1 MKRVNVIELMGR
13 RGFPATE
20 SLYGQNILKTDLL
33 RYLTNDSGVM
43 WHFLGSN
50 ISDSISRDNVT
61 VVNIPTSAW
70 GAHGAYCN
78 YVKNL
83 CENTSDPVILVS
95 SFAHEEQ
102 DQLIDVFKLK
112 RLYSNLKTVVVL
124 HCPKPELVRNKNEV
138 NDFLEF
144 GSGTWQ
150 NQSTSGWIRLLKKGV
165 SDKLVDKWV
174 AVSSVVAESF
184 SLDLNQ
190 SNGSNVTTIVNGV
203 DEIRH
208 HILEASEKETIKRQ
222 LGLDDLPI
230 VGTTSGYKQAKGDL
244 IMRNILS
251 YYASNTDSSPQFLFP
266 MLPGYSSD
274 RLLREILKKD
284 IRDLLINK
292 KLFLFFDASAW
303 TGVVPFNDLE
313 THYMHEANKQFA
325 KFSPEEGALLRRV
338 WLGILDFPV
347 QQIMDIYIRPS
358 LSEAFGRGSVEA
370 GLCGSVVI
378 PSDRGYMHK
387 YSLHDNVVHLPRSL
401 VLKHKDEPVDESF
414 IDAAQN
420 ASDRFIK
427 IIDINLKK
435 ILDGELDPVLNRS
448 LCLDTCPSINV
459 MVQEWSSL
467 FKELSIHEDIL

>member
-1 MKRVNVIELMGR
+1 MKRINVIELMGR

-50 ISDSISRDNVT
+50 ISDNLSRDNVT

-70 GAHGAYCN
+70 DTHGAYCD

-83 CENTSDPVILVS
+83 CESTSDPVILVS

-102 DQLIDVFKLK
+102 NQLIDVFKLK
-112 RLYSNLKTVVVL
+112 HLYSNLKTVVVL
-124 HCPKPELVRNKNEV
+124 HCPKPELVRNKNKV
-138 NDFLEF
+138 NDLLEF

-150 NQSTSGWIRLLKKGV
+150 NQSTSGWIRLLKEGV
-165 SDKLVDKWV
+165 SNKLVDKWV

-190 SNGSNVTTIVNGV
+190 HNGSNVTTIVNGV

-208 HILEASEKETIKRQ
+208 HILRSSEKEKIKRK

-251 YYASNTDSSPQFLFP
+251 HYASNTDSSPQFLFP
-266 MLPGYSSD
+266 ILPGYSSD
-274 RLLREILKKD
+274 RLLREILKRD

-292 KLFLFFDASAW
+292 KLFLFFDVSAW
-303 TGVVPFNDLE
+303 MGVVPFNDLK
-313 THYMHEANKQFA
+313 THYTHEANKQFA
-325 KFSPEEGALLRRV
+325 KFSPEEGDLLRRA

-370 GLCGSVVI
+370 GLCGNVVI

-387 YSLHDNVVHLPRSL
+387 YSLPDNVVHLPKPL

-414 IDAAQN
+414 INAAQN
-420 ASDRFIK
+420 ASCGFIK
-427 IIDINLKK
+427 IININLKK

-448 LCLDTCPSINV
+448 LCLNTCPSISV
-459 MVQEWSSL
+459 MTQEWSSL

>member
-50 ISDSISRDNVT
+50 ISDSISSDNVT

-150 NQSTSGWIRLLKKGV
+150 NQSTSGWIRLLKKG
-165 SDKLVDKWV
+165 SRTNWL
-174 AVSSVVAESF
+174 
-184 SLDLNQ
+184 
-190 SNGSNVTTIVNGV
+190 
-203 DEIRH
+203 
-208 HILEASEKETIKRQ
+208 
-222 LGLDDLPI
+222 
-230 VGTTSGYKQAKGDL
+230 TSGWPS
-244 IMRNILS
+244 R
-251 YYASNTDSSPQFLFP
+251 
-266 MLPGYSSD
+266 
-274 RLLREILKKD
+274 RLLPK
-284 IRDLLINK
+284 
-292 KLFLFFDASAW
+292 ASA
-303 TGVVPFNDLE
+303 
-313 THYMHEANKQFA
+313 
-325 KFSPEEGALLRRV
+325 
-338 WLGILDFPV
+338 
-347 QQIMDIYIRPS
+347 
-358 LSEAFGRGSVEA
+358 
-370 GLCGSVVI
+370 
-378 PSDRGYMHK
+378 
-387 YSLHDNVVHLPRSL
+387 
-401 VLKHKDEPVDESF
+401 
-414 IDAAQN
+414 
-420 ASDRFIK
+420 
-427 IIDINLKK
+427 
-435 ILDGELDPVLNRS
+435 
-448 LCLDTCPSINV
+448 
-459 MVQEWSSL
+459 
-467 FKELSIHEDIL
+467 